1 MPKNIMKAK
10 GEIYIQEKDENNLGI
25 YFLSKINI

>member
-1 MPKNIMKAK
+1 MPKKIMKAK

-25 YFLSKINI
+25 LIFCQK